1 MECLRVT
8 PEHFGGEPEWRRMAC
23 MRHALRE
30 PVVGDAVVLS
40 PGSVVSALLQ
50 ELQFVN
56 TFPPPRSVSCV

>member
-1 MECLRVT
+1 
-8 PEHFGGEPEWRRMAC
+8 